1 MEEAWATGQ
10 RAIELLRMELGGE
23 ADNLLPLTA
32 GGVLLHKIR
41 GVMHDTCAMANLT
54 ATLML
59 EKRNTSDQLRF
70 GYDEWETLAAENK
83 PWFDF
88 LCENHVKNLPIDQ
101 FNRLFDEYIRGANTS
116 RRQWSDTC

>member
-23 ADNLLPLTA
+23 ADNLLPLTG

-41 GVMHDTCAMANLT
+41 GVMHDTCATTNLT

-59 EKRNTSDQLRF
+59 EKRNTSGQLRF
-70 GYDEWETLAAENK
+70 GYDEWETLAAANK

-88 LCENHVKNLPIDQ
+88 L
-101 FNRLFDEYIRGANTS
+101 
-116 RRQWSDTC
+116 